1 MPKKDER
8 KTGKLQTAVKNVN
21 KVAMMAELASKIKK
35 WGFEFL
41 KYLYNNLNFEFNF
54 NFYLFLIL
62 KLFFSN
68 YNKFND

>member
-35 WGFEFL
+35 WGFEFFIISL
-41 KYLYNNLNFEFNF
+41 
-54 NFYLFLIL
+54 
-62 KLFFSN
+62 
-68 YNKFND
+68 